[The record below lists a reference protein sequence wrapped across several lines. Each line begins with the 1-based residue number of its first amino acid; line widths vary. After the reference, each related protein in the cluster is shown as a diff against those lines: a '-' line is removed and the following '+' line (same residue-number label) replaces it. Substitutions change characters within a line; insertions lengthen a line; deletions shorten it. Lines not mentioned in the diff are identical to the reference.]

1 MPLHHESP
9 FETEIREYLGAHGWL
24 DGRAAPRHGIR
35 RLGLKPSGGDRIHV
49 RLP

>member
-24 DGRAAPRHGIR
+24 YGRAALRHGIR
-35 RLGLKPSGGDRIHV
+35 RPGLKPSGGDRIHV